1 MTDLAM
7 QGIDVFL
14 DTYVRLDEGTAVLL
28 CAHRSCVRTTAW
40 LYAALVLR
48 GAMTDAQCFDRED
61 EPTERLILDKLAWMR
76 ARPGVRRVAIV
87 VCEPGGASFR
97 EMLTGA
103 QGSRPERTPIFRI
116 SGRATGIF
124 ERGFGASPR
133 GHESSSILPDD
144 DGSED
149 ELAALTDEDVARLA
163 EMTEEEMAALAE
175 LSDDELDELAST
187 WDEEGG
193 FRVFA

>member
-1 MTDLAM
+1 MTHLAM

-40 LYAALVLR
+40 LYAALALR
-48 GAMTDAQCFDRED
+48 GAVTDAQCFDRED
-61 EPTERLILDKLAWMR
+61 EPTGRLIVDKLAWMR

-87 VCEPGGASFR
+87 VCEPGGPSFR
-97 EMLTGA
+97 AMLAEA

-124 ERGFGASPR
+124 ERGFGP
-133 GHESSSILPDD
+133 HEGAALLPDD
-144 DGSED
+144 DDDGDLS
-149 ELAALTDEDVARLA
+149 ALSDEDVARLA
-163 EMTEEEMAALAE
+163 EMTEEEIAALAE

-193 FRVFA
+193 FRVLA

>member
-48 GAMTDAQCFDRED
+48 GAVTDAQCFDRED
-61 EPTERLILDKLAWMR
+61 EPSARLIEDKLAWMR

-87 VCEPGGASFR
+87 VCEPGGPSFR
-97 EMLTGA
+97 ELLAGA

-124 ERGFGASPR
+124 ERGFGQ
-133 GHESSSILPDD
+133 HEGVGLLPDD
-144 DGSED
+144 DGSEGD
-149 ELAALTDEDVARLA
+149 MAALSDEDVARLA
-163 EMTEEEMAALAE
+163 EMTEEEIAALAE

-187 WDEEGG
+187 WDEDGG
-193 FRVFA
+193 FRVLA

>member
-1 MTDLAM
+1 MTVLAM

-14 DTYVRLDEGTAVLL
+14 NTYVRLDEGTAVLL

-48 GAMTDAQCFDRED
+48 GAVTDAQCFDRED
-61 EPTERLILDKLAWMR
+61 EPTGRLIADKLAWMR

-97 EMLTGA
+97 ELLSDA

-124 ERGFGASPR
+124 ERGFGP
-133 GHESSSILPDD
+133 HETAGLLPDD
-144 DGSED
+144 DDGD
-149 ELAALTDEDVARLA
+149 PDLAALSDEDVARLA
-163 EMTEEEMAALAE
+163 EMTEEEIAALAE
-175 LSDDELDELAST
+175 LSDDELAELAST

-193 FRVFA
+193 FRVLA

>member
-7 QGIDVFL
+7 QGIDVFM

-48 GAMTDAQCFDRED
+48 GAVTDAQCFDHED
-61 EPTERLILDKLAWMR
+61 EPTERLIMDKLAWMR

-97 EMLTGA
+97 ELLAGA

-124 ERGFGASPR
+124 ERGFGVSPL
-133 GHESSSILPDD
+133 GHLTSPILPDD
-144 DGSED
+144 DGSEGD
-149 ELAALTDEDVARLA
+149 MSALTDEDVARLA
-163 EMTEEEMAALAE
+163 EMTEEEVAALAE
-175 LSDDELDELAST
+175 SSDDEHDELAST

-193 FRVFA
+193 FRVLA

>member
-1 MTDLAM
+1 MTHLAM

-28 CAHRSCVRTTAW
+28 LAHRSCVRTTAW

-48 GAMTDAQCFDRED
+48 GAVTDAQCFDSED
-61 EPTERLILDKLAWMR
+61 QPTGRLIADKLAWMR

-87 VCEPGGASFR
+87 LCEPGGASFR
-97 EMLTGA
+97 ELLSEA

-124 ERGFGASPR
+124 ERGFGQHEGR
-133 GHESSSILPDD
+133 GLLPDD
-144 DGSED
+144 DDGSD
-149 ELAALTDEDVARLA
+149 SDMAALSDEDVARLA
-163 EMTEEEMAALAE
+163 EMTEEEIDALAE
-175 LSDDELDELAST
+175 LSDDELDELATT

-193 FRVFA
+193 FRVLA